1 MKGLSRAGGP
11 NAHRS
16 GPVYEARKRSGLNI
30 CRFAGKLECSP
41 ETVSRIEL
49 QGTGFYE
56 PRLIANLAKWEAKAS
71 GGTEVAAMEKQ
82 NPARKG
88 PRIAALPPDAKLQR
102 ARRLLEDM
110 DHRVRTECPSCGKAG
125 SARREIESEKLAFH
139 QITCECGCSGG
150 KVYERY
156 WAHATEGQKANEYQV
171 CRYEAWR
178 IWSRLGG
185 PSEPTERL
193 D

>member
-1 MKGLSRAGGP
+1 MKGLSRLGGP

-16 GPVYEARKRSGLNI
+16 GPVYEARKRSGLCI
-30 CRFAGKLECSP
+30 SRFAGKLKCSP
-41 ETVSRIEL
+41 ETVSRVEL

-56 PRLIANLAKWEAKAS
+56 PRLVANLARWEATAR
-71 GGTEVAAMEKQ
+71 GETNVGEMEQPK
-82 NPARKG
+82 PVRKG
-88 PRIAALPPDAKLQR
+88 PRITALPPDAKLQR
-102 ARRLLEDM
+102 ARQLLEDM

-125 SARREIESEKLAFH
+125 SARREIESEKHAFH
-139 QITCECGCSGG
+139 QVTCECGCSGG

-156 WAHATEGQKANEYQV
+156 WAHATESQRETEYHV

-185 PSEPTERL
+185 QPEPREGN